1 MKIASFNV
9 NSIRIRMEALCD
21 YLAQEQ
27 PDILG
32 LQETKVV
39 DLDFPFEPLADLGYE
54 IEVFGQKSYNGVALL
69 SKVKP
74 KTVTKGFPQDRPEDQ
89 KRLITARF
97 GLKQGGDLVVVNGYF
112 PQGESRSHETKFPAK
127 AKFYKD
133 LWELLR
139 GLSPQD
145 LVVVMGDFNVAPTDL
160 DVGIGPEN
168 AKRWLRT
175 GKCCFLPEERE
186 WLKQLTDWGLYDS
199 FRALHPQANDQ
210 FSWFDY
216 RSGGFPDRGL
226 RIDLLLVTQP
236 LLQRCKTSEID
247 YRLRAL
253 DRPSDHCIVS
263 GTFDLDL

>member
-1 MKIASFNV
+1 
-9 NSIRIRMEALCD
+9 MEALCD

-97 GLKQGGDLVVVNGYF
+97 GLKQGADLVVVNGYF